1 MRRAE
6 KLMTSEEHKSPK
18 EDPSIEI
25 NSNIPSN
32 QEEDNRDASKDL
44 LEQANQ
50 QINFIKDC
58 EQRILSL
65 ENKLAESSK
74 RERENLLRAQAEL
87 ENVRRRTA
95 LEIEKAHKF
104 ALEKFIFELL
114 PVIDNLQR
122 ALELAA
128 PHANSAFNPMI
139 EGIKLT
145 LKSLLDTVHKFGV
158 KVIRETNVP
167 FNPDIHQAMSLI
179 ETNENEE
186 PLIAKNCVMKV
197 LQHGYMLN
205 GRLLRPAMVLVSK
218 TSKNN

>member
-1 MRRAE
+1 
-6 KLMTSEEHKSPK
+6 MTSEEHKSPK

>member
-1 MRRAE
+1 
-6 KLMTSEEHKSPK
+6 MTSEEHKSPK
-18 EDPSIEI
+18 EDPILDMD
-25 NSNIPSN
+25 SNIPSKN
-32 QEEDNRDASKDL
+32 KEEDNRDTSKDL

-65 ENKLAESSK
+65 ENKLSESAK

-87 ENVRRRTA
+87 KNVHRRTS

-104 ALEKFIFELL
+104 ALEKFVFELL

-128 PHANSAFNPMI
+128 PHANPDFNPMI
-139 EGIKLT
+139 EGIQLT

-179 ETNENEE
+179 ETDKNEE
-186 PLIAKNCVMKV
+186 PLIANCVMKV

>member
-1 MRRAE
+1 
-6 KLMTSEEHKSPK
+6 MTSEEHKSPK

-25 NSNIPSN
+25 NSNIPSKN

-44 LEQANQ
+44 LEQATQ
-50 QINFIKDC
+50 QINFIKYC
-58 EQRILSL
+58 EQRILDL
-65 ENKLAESSK
+65 ENKLLESSK

-104 ALEKFIFELL
+104 ALEKFVFELL
-114 PVIDNLQR
+114 PVIDNLHR

-128 PHANSAFNPMI
+128 PHANTANPMI

-145 LKSLLDTVHKFGV
+145 LKSLLDTVYKFGV

-186 PLIAKNCVMKV
+186 PLIATNCVMKV

-218 TSKNN
+218 TSKK

>member
-1 MRRAE
+1 
-6 KLMTSEEHKSPK
+6 MTSEEHKSPK
-18 EDPSIEI
+18 EDPIIEI
-25 NSNIPSN
+25 DSNIPSKN
-32 QEEDNRDASKDL
+32 KEEDNGDASKDL
-44 LEQANQ
+44 LEKVNH

-58 EQRILSL
+58 EQRIFSL

-87 ENVRRRTA
+87 ENVRRRTS
-95 LEIEKAHKF
+95 LEIEKAQKF
-104 ALEKFIFELL
+104 ALEKFVFELL

-122 ALELAA
+122 ALELAT
-128 PHANSAFNPMI
+128 PHDNPDFNPMI

-158 KVIRETNVP
+158 KVIKETNVP
-167 FNPDIHQAMSLI
+167 FNPDVHQAMSLI
-179 ETNENEE
+179 ETDKNEE
-186 PLIAKNCVMKV
+186 PFIANCVMKV